1 MLTTRQNPSTHKLLI
16 FLPWEKRLERPLLS
30 TNHENFTQR
39 KQGEITT
46 EKEGRQSNLNYHKKQ
61 GGREG
66 LSLPPPAS
74 RILHSRILS
83 LFSPPVLFRLFTIV
97 KCQVLLDD
105 FPLLEPFRT
114 PSSPPLSSP
123 TKKCLTF
130 GLIFSK
136 IIHYLKTYINNFLLT
151 VRFQYL
157 VFFVMVFL

>member
-39 KQGEITT
+39 KQVGKKKVERA
-46 EKEGRQSNLNYHKKQ
+46 GRSK
-61 GGREG
+61 
-66 LSLPPPAS
+66 PPAS
-74 RILHSRILS
+74 RILHSRLLS
-83 LFSPPVLFRLFTIV
+83 LFSSPVLFRLFTIV

-130 GLIFSK
+130 GLVFSK
-136 IIHYLKTYINNFLLT
+136 IIHCLKTYINNFLLT
-151 VRFQYL
+151 VGFQYL